1 MNNYYIMTLDKDSK
15 TIVKVATLIVLY
27 FVALIGSALL
37 CGIYYICTDEMIGGL
52 IIGTAVSFGVPIMVY
67 HKLFDNT
74 FVNKN
79 LFVKTKCWWF
89 LIAFAMLF
97 VSLPLV
103 ELFASEENDTT
114 LLQLCQNPTP
124 LKVVALVFG
133 VAVLPAVFE
142 EWFFR
147 GILQRDLSKL
157 VRNDYLSIVI
167 TAMVF
172 SLIHF
177 DMANFVSRFILGLL
191 LGLLFFYSKSLWVN
205 IFVHFLNNL
214 FAVLLLFS
222 VDEKELNEPTN
233 IHWSITLLSA
243 LIFIA
248 FILFFERYRR
258 RTQTNQETENIEK
271 ENILS

>member
-1 MNNYYIMTLDKDSK
+1 MTFNKDSK
-15 TIVKVATLIVLY
+15 PIVKIGTLIVSYIITLIVATILGGVYY
-27 FVALIGSALL
+27 FCTNELIG
-37 CGIYYICTDEMIGGL
+37 TL
-52 IIGTAVSFGVPIMVY
+52 IIGTVVEFGTSIGVY
-67 HKLFDNT
+67 HKLFDNV
-74 FVNKN
+74 FVDKT
-79 LFVKTKCWWF
+79 LFSKPKYWWF
-89 LIAFAMLF
+89 LVAFVMLF

-103 ELFASEENDTT
+103 DFFSSGETGETDMMLFNM
-114 LLQLCQNPTP
+114 CQNPTP
-124 LKVVALVFG
+124 LKVIAIVFG
-133 VAVLPAVFE
+133 AAVLPAVFE

-147 GILQRDLSKL
+147 GILQRDLTKL
-157 VRNDYLSIVI
+157 VRNDYLAIVI
-167 TAMVF
+167 TSIVF

-205 IFVHFLNNL
+205 ILVHFLNNL

>member
-1 MNNYYIMTLDKDSK
+1 MTLNKDSK
-15 TIVKVATLIVLY
+15 PIVKIAFLIVLY
-27 FVALIGSALL
+27 LVALIGSALL
-37 CGIYYICTDEMIGGL
+37 GGIYYICTDEMIGIL

-74 FVNKN
+74 FVGKN
-79 LFVKTKCWWF
+79 LFVKTKYWWF

-103 ELFASEENDTT
+103 ELFASGENDTT

-124 LKVVALVFG
+124 LKVVAIVFG
-133 VAVLPAVFE
+133 AAVLPAVFE

-147 GILQRDLSKL
+147 GILQRDLSKF
-157 VRNDYLSIVI
+157 VRNDYLAIVI

-205 IFVHFLNNL
+205 IFVHFLNNFL
-214 FAVLLLFS
+214 AVLFLLS
-222 VDEKELNEPTN
+222 INEENKDVLYESSN

-243 LIFIA
+243 LIFVG
-248 FILFFERYRR
+248 FILLSERYRR
-258 RTQTNQETENIEK
+258 KTLPKQESDNLEK
-271 ENILS
+271 ENILV

>member
-1 MNNYYIMTLDKDSK
+1 MTLDKDS
-15 TIVKVATLIVLY
+15 KVATLIVLY

-37 CGIYYICTDEMIGGL
+37 CGIYYICTDEMIGAL

-133 VAVLPAVFE
+133 AAVLPAVFE

-157 VRNDYLSIVI
+157 VRNDYLAIVI